1 MFDRLDILVKRRL
14 IDMLNIS
21 VHRDCRVFHT
31 FHFLPLL
38 ATLAVARPG
47 LWCLLEEALGG
58 PTWYSSLEAP
68 GRHA

>member
-21 VHRDCRVFHT
+21 VYRDCTVFQT

-38 ATLAVARPG
+38 ATLAVVRSG

-58 PTWYSSLEAP
+58 PT
-68 GRHA
+68 